1 MMSIHSNYDIV
12 EMEPLDQVE
21 VMRKWFFE
29 NFEDPVQILR
39 WDSDEGDF
47 IWMLGGPEYALD
59 VLQWEFGTSVAEDTI
74 DQLAEQL
81 NRICPAW
88 SPIWDY
94 DAEAFQQELI
104 GLIAEDS
111 EYFQKFEIAMQNNLS
126 LLRLDVPDEVANT
139 FYRMIHINLI
149 TTMETY
155 LSDAFIG
162 TVFQS
167 EELLRKFVKHTP
179 EFQNRTIDLSDIY
192 DYMDNIH
199 DIGKKY
205 LSEVLWHRL
214 DVVMNMYHD
223 TLGVSFSND
232 MGDIFRAIKQHHI
245 FVHGKADGEGQTVT
259 REGVEKVARTVKEL
273 VDCIDEQLK
282 DLYGEDADGS

>member
-1 MMSIHSNYDIV
+1 MSIHSNYDIV

-126 LLRLDVPDEVANT
+126 LLRLDVPEDISST
-139 FYRMIHINLI
+139 LYRMIHVNLI

-167 EELLRKFVKHTP
+167 QEFLGKFVKHTP
-179 EFQNRTIDLSDIY
+179 EFQKKTISFSEIY
-192 DYMDNIH
+192 DCLA
-199 DIGKKY
+199 DIDKIAKKY

-214 DVVMNMYHD
+214 DVVKNMYAD
-223 TLGVSFSND
+223 TFGVSFPEGRNE
-232 MGDIFRAIKQHHI
+232 IFRAIEQRHI
-245 FVHGKADGEGQTVT
+245 FVHGKADSERQTVT
-259 REGVEKVARTVKEL
+259 KEDVVKVAHAVEQL
-273 VDCIDEQLK
+273 ILCVDEQLK
-282 DLYGEDADGS
+282 NLPIQQVDGS